1 MLVLMVAGIS
11 DGDFTNE
18 AIVPSS
24 FTLEEIGVS
33 SLMLISEQATL
44 TIAQSIYSSTLVL
57 YPDVHRS
64 GRTRGLRRWG

>member
-24 FTLEEIGVS
+24 FTSEEIGAS
-33 SLMLISEQATL
+33 SSMLISEQATL
-44 TIAQSIYSSTLVL
+44 TIPQALSAVGGFPSI
-57 YPDVHRS
+57 
-64 GRTRGLRRWG
+64 GN